1 MIYVGDTPLIS
12 LNTGVAL
19 AGAASVSIIF
29 RKPDE
34 VTEGVW
40 VGTINGQLVEYTAL
54 TTDLD
59 VGGRGLL
66 HAYVV
71 DLGGWTGH
79 GKVTNMTV
87 NELWT

>member
-1 MIYVGDTPLIS
+1 MIYVEDTPLIS

-19 AGAASVSIIF
+19 AGAGSVSIIYQ
-29 RKPDE
+29 KPDG
-34 VTEGVW
+34 VTEGSW
-40 VGTINGQLVEYTAL
+40 VGSISGQLVQYTAL

-59 VGGRGLL
+59 VPGKWLM

-79 GKVTNMTV
+79 GKVTSMTV
-87 NELWT
+87 KALWT